1 MVCEKVYDEQCVL
14 EVSEKMDQNWNYDQ
28 ENESVNKKSSLPGI
42 ILLAVVTAGVLGSLF
57 FAFTDSQEIEVPS
70 IEQLLETGE
79 GGSDPVPVRENSR
92 TIVKE
97 METVT
102 GERVKGSLDISDVV
116 QATMPSIVAITNQSV
131 QVVESYFYGSYE
143 IPSESAGSGI
153 IIGENEEELLIAT
166 NYHVV
171 EEADSITVCF
181 SVEEELEEEAIVAAK
196 IKGTD
201 STRDLAVVAV
211 IKADIPESVNEQIK
225 IAEMGNS
232 EELVVGQQ
240 AIAIGNALGYGQS
253 VTMGIVSALNRE
265 LAIEKTPQKFIQT
278 DAAINFGNSGGALLN
293 STGQVIGINSAKAA
307 SDGVEG
313 MGYAIPVNDAKPIL
327 EKLMSRKTRDK
338 VEDIKRGSLGAE
350 LRNVSEEAQQL
361 YDIPAGAFVYELDED
376 SVLIDAGLNQGDII
390 TEFDGNRVGS
400 VGELESLLAYYSVGE
415 TVELVYET
423 SADGAYQ
430 EKTTTVTLQE
440 ERQPET
446 PAYDPRQS
454 YDPFDFWGDDFWSD
468 GWWGF

>member
-1 MVCEKVYDEQCVL
+1 
-14 EVSEKMDQNWNYDQ
+14 MDQNWDYDQ
-28 ENESVNKKSSLPGI
+28 EKEIVNKKSSLPGI
-42 ILLAVVTAGVLGSLF
+42 ILLAVVTASVIGSLW
-57 FAFTDSQEIEVPS
+57 FAFGDSQKIEMPS
-70 IEQLLETGE
+70 IEQLLEAGE
-79 GGSDPVPVRENSR
+79 QGDNQTPVPEEGL
-92 TIVKE
+92 TAVKE
-97 METVT
+97 LETVT
-102 GERVKGSLDISDVV
+102 GERVKGPLDVSDVV

-131 QVVESYFYGSYE
+131 QVVESYFYGAYE

-171 EEADSITVCF
+171 EDADSITVCF
-181 SVEEELEEEAIVAAK
+181 SVEEELAEEAIVSAK

-211 IKADIPESVNEQIK
+211 IKEDIPETVRKQIK
-225 IAEMGNS
+225 IAELGNS

-265 LAIEKTPQKFIQT
+265 LAIEQTPQKFIQT

-293 STGQVIGINSAKAA
+293 SAGQVIGINSAKAA

-338 VEDIKRGSLGAE
+338 VEDNRRGSLGAE

-376 SVLIDAGLNQGDII
+376 SALRDAGLMQGDII
-390 TEFDGNRVGS
+390 TEFDGNRVAS
-400 VGELESLLAYYSVGE
+400 VGELESLLTYYSVGE
-415 TVELVYET
+415 TVELVYES
-423 SADGAYQ
+423 SAEGVYQ
-430 EKTTTVTLQE
+430 EKTATVTLKE

-454 YDPFDFWGDDFWSD
+454 YDPFDMWMDDFWSD